1 MHTMACIRFHVE
13 PPCLFVEQGRH
24 AGYARRVDTSDLV
37 QSKLRPPLARP
48 GIVSRSAVVDRL
60 LASPSAPLICVVA
73 PPGYGKSTVLAQ
85 WRGHKEPRAGWVSVD
100 RRDNDPVVLLTYI
113 AAALDRVEP
122 VDPEVFQVLAS
133 PGVSVAATAV
143 PRLVAAVSAMTR
155 PVSLVLDHVELLE
168 NTECLDAVAELALRL
183 PPGSQLALASR
194 RAPALPVA
202 LLRAQGQVVEVGV
215 AELAMD
221 EGEARALLDA
231 TGVGLSDAEV
241 TELAGRTEGW
251 PVGLYLAALAL
262 KAGVP
267 RGDAGLAFAGDDR
280 FIADYLHAELLA
292 HLPAEL
298 VTFLTRTAVLER
310 LSGPLCDAVLATTGS
325 GRVLESLED
334 SNLLLVPLDRRRG
347 WYRYHHLFGELLLS
361 ELERR
366 EPDLVPE
373 LHLRAAGW
381 CEANGLPEAAID
393 HAQAAGDADR
403 VARLVAT
410 LGRLA
415 YAGGRADTTLRW
427 LRWFEDQ
434 GLMGRHPPV
443 AVLGTWI
450 HALVGRP
457 VAAERWADATEQGVT
472 GAGPGPAPGA
482 QAPPDGSSMESHR
495 AMARGLLCRHGIDR
509 MLADAR
515 TGLAGLSPASRWRGT
530 ALLLEGVAELL
541 QDPAGQA
548 DRADAVLASAV
559 EIGIPDGALPAAA
572 TALAERSLLAIRRS
586 DWGRAEALAAQ
597 ALGIVQTGQLDD
609 YIMSP
614 LVHTVAARAA
624 LHRGDLAGARD
635 RLARAARLRPLLTHA
650 IPWASV
656 QTLLEMGRAYLLL
669 DDTAGARA
677 VLSQAR
683 SILRLRPDLGVLPA
697 EVEELWAKLDTARQV
712 GKGASSLS
720 TAELRLLPLLA
731 THLSFPEI
739 GQRLYVS
746 RNTVKTQAVSIYRK
760 LGASSRSEAVQRLR
774 EIGLLG
780 G

>member
-1 MHTMACIRFHVE
+1 
-13 PPCLFVEQGRH
+13 
-24 AGYARRVDTSDLV
+24 
-37 QSKLRPPLARP
+37 
-48 GIVSRSAVVDRL
+48 
-60 LASPSAPLICVVA
+60 
-73 PPGYGKSTVLAQ
+73 
-85 WRGHKEPRAGWVSVD
+85 
-100 RRDNDPVVLLTYI
+100 
-113 AAALDRVEP
+113 
-122 VDPEVFQVLAS
+122 
-133 PGVSVAATAV
+133 
-143 PRLVAAVSAMTR
+143 
-155 PVSLVLDHVELLE
+155 
-168 NTECLDAVAELALRL
+168 
-183 PPGSQLALASR
+183 
-194 RAPALPVA
+194 
-202 LLRAQGQVVEVGV
+202 
-215 AELAMD
+215 
-221 EGEARALLDA
+221 
-231 TGVGLSDAEV
+231 
-241 TELAGRTEGW
+241 
-251 PVGLYLAALAL
+251 
-262 KAGVP
+262 
-267 RGDAGLAFAGDDR
+267 
-280 FIADYLHAELLA
+280 
-292 HLPAEL
+292 
-298 VTFLTRTAVLER
+298 
-310 LSGPLCDAVLATTGS
+310 
-325 GRVLESLED
+325 
-334 SNLLLVPLDRRRG
+334 
-347 WYRYHHLFGELLLS
+347 
-361 ELERR
+361 
-366 EPDLVPE
+366 
-373 LHLRAAGW
+373 
-381 CEANGLPEAAID
+381 
-393 HAQAAGDADR
+393 
-403 VARLVAT
+403 
-410 LGRLA
+410 
-415 YAGGRADTTLRW
+415 
-427 LRWFEDQ
+427 
-434 GLMGRHPPV
+434 
-443 AVLGTWI
+443 
-450 HALVGRP
+450 
-457 VAAERWADATEQGVT
+457 RWADATEQGVA
-472 GAGPGPAPGA
+472 GAGPAPGD
-482 QAPPDGSSMESHR
+482 QTPPDGSSMESHR

-559 EIGIPDGALPAAA
+559 EISIPDGALPAAA

-624 LHRGDLAGARD
+624 LNRGDLAGARD

-697 EVEELWAKLDTARQV
+697 EVEELWAKLDTARQA

-760 LGASSRSEAVQRLR
+760 LGTSSRSEAVQRLR

>member
-1 MHTMACIRFHVE
+1 
-13 PPCLFVEQGRH
+13 
-24 AGYARRVDTSDLV
+24 
-37 QSKLRPPLARP
+37 
-48 GIVSRSAVVDRL
+48 
-60 LASPSAPLICVVA
+60 
-73 PPGYGKSTVLAQ
+73 
-85 WRGHKEPRAGWVSVD
+85 VD

-122 VDPEVFQVLAS
+122 VDPEVFQVLAA
-133 PGVSVAATAV
+133 PGVSVAGTAV
-143 PRLVAAVSAMTR
+143 PRVVAAVSAMTR

-183 PPGSQLALASR
+183 PAGSQLAVASR

-202 LLRAQGQVVEVGV
+202 LLRAQSQVVEVGV

-221 EGEARALLDA
+221 KDEAGALLDA

-241 TELAGRTEGW
+241 TQLAGRTEGW

-267 RGDAGLAFAGDDR
+267 RGDAGLAFGGDDR

-298 VTFLTRTAVLER
+298 VAFLTRTAVLER
-310 LSGPLCDAVLATTGS
+310 LCGPLCDAVLATTGS
-325 GRVLESLED
+325 GRVLESLEN
-334 SNLLLVPLDRRRG
+334 SNLLLVPLDRRRE
-347 WYRYHHLFGELLLS
+347 WYRYHHLFGELLLA

-366 EPDLVPE
+366 EPELVPE
-373 LHLRAAGW
+373 LHTRAAAW
-381 CEANGLPEAAID
+381 CEANGMAELAIE

-410 LGRLA
+410 LGQLT
-415 YAGGRADTTLRW
+415 YAGGRAGTVLRW

-434 GLMGRHPPV
+434 GLVERYPPV
-443 AVLGTWI
+443 AALGTLI
-450 HALVGRP
+450 QAVMGRP
-457 VAAERWADATEQGVT
+457 AAAERWADAAERGVN
-472 GAGPGPAPGA
+472 GAGLVADA
-482 QAPPDGSSMESHR
+482 QPPPDGSSMESHLEV
-495 AMARGLLCRHGIDR
+495 ARGLLCRHGIDR
-509 MLADAR
+509 MRADAQAA
-515 TGLAGLSPASRWRGT
+515 LAGLSPSSRWRSI
-530 ALLLEGVAELL
+530 ALLLEGVAEHLH
-541 QDPAGQA
+541 DPAGQR
-548 DRADAVLASAV
+548 DRADAVLAAAV
-559 EIGIPDGALPAAA
+559 EVGVPDGTLPAAA

-586 DWGRAEALAAQ
+586 DWSRAEALAAQ
-597 ALGIVQTGQLDD
+597 ALGMVRDGQLED

-650 IPWASV
+650 IPWGSV

-669 DDTAGARA
+669 DDTEGARA

-683 SILRLRPDLGVLPA
+683 DILRLRPDLGVLPA
-697 EVEELWAKLDTARQV
+697 QVEELWAKLDTARQV

-739 GQRLYVS
+739 GQRLYLS

-760 LGASSRSEAVQRLR
+760 LGASSRSQAVQRLQ
-774 EIGLLG
+774 ELGLLEG
-780 G
+780 